1 MDRSSKKDDNFIKSI
16 KWTVRPW
23 MMKILVHK
31 VDGIIQKKK
40 KNSPWR
46 MKILVQVDGMSKDEK

>member
-1 MDRSSKKDDNFIKSI
+1 MDGSSKKDDNFIKSI

-23 MMKILVHK
+23 IMKILVHK

-40 KNSPWR
+40 KNSAWR